1 MNLLIKKLSFSLL
14 TIFVLFSCTTEQSLE
29 ITSPDPAL
37 VLQEPGINSV
47 YLNFSL
53 PENNAF
59 TISWND
65 DLTGSSSYVVEMS
78 LNAEFTSPVTLG
90 TVNTNS
96 FSINVED
103 LNTAIRNAG
112 ATTFKDIAVYLRVI
126 AGSINSNSILFLVTT
141 YPIQNPFI
149 TSPDNTFEIVLSD
162 ITENET
168 ALTVE
173 WEDPFT
179 PEDNSTSVMYYVEAA
194 ASGTDF
200 TTVREMGNTQ
210 ELTFSLTHA
219 ELNDIAA
226 GLDIDPDTAG
236 GIDVRVRSV
245 IEMAVGNLQRL
256 SEPITITVT
265 PYETALPPVLYVVG
279 GGVTNTGWG
288 WSNPVSFPL
297 SGVVYSA
304 NIDLTTDNN
313 GAFRF
318 FLQQDWGPD
327 SYNYPWF
334 ADRGYTID
342 PNLVNANDGDSN
354 FKFIGTNGLYNLR
367 IDTANKTITLGD
379 PVFGPSISDWGV
391 VGSGYNDWA
400 STQGGPDGIFYSTD
414 DPNIIVSYVTL
425 ATGEIKFR
433 LNNDWGTNYGDDGS
447 DGTLEQNGANIAV
460 TAGTYK
466 ITVNKS
472 TLTYT
477 IEPYS
482 WGIVGSGYN
491 NWGNVMDHDNNPA
504 TPDVIVPDAKFYY
517 DPTTDTWKVGVKLV
531 DGEIK
536 VRLNNDW
543 GTNYGA
549 SGSSLVQDGPNIAV
563 TAGYYTMTID
573 LNNSTYSLV
582 PADVWGVVGSGYN
595 NWACDTCIPDFRLTQ
610 INSDTILGDII
621 TLIDGEIKFRV
632 NSDWGINFGDNGAD
646 GTLDQDGSN
655 IAVTAGQYRVVID
668 LVSNTYKLNKV
679 Q

>member
-1 MNLLIKKLSFSLL
+1 MNLFIKKLSFYFLALSFV
-14 TIFVLFSCTTEQSLE
+14 IFGCTTEQSLE

-53 PENNAF
+53 PENSAF

-65 DLTGSSSYVVEMS
+65 DLTESSSYNVEMS
-78 LNAEFTSPVTLG
+78 LNADFTSPVTLG

-96 FSINVED
+96 FSISVED

-112 ATTFKDIAVYLRVI
+112 ASTFKDIAVYIRVNA
-126 AGSINSNSILFLVTT
+126 AGINSNSVLFLVTT
-141 YPIQNPFI
+141 YPIDNPFI
-149 TSPDNTFEIVLSD
+149 TSPDSTFEIVLSD

-168 ALTVE
+168 AITVE
-173 WEDPFT
+173 WEDSFA
-179 PEDNSTSVMYYVEAA
+179 PEDNLTSINYYVEAA
-194 ASGTDF
+194 AAGTDF
-200 TTVREMGNTQ
+200 AAIKQMGSTQ
-210 ELTFSLTHA
+210 DLTLSLTHA

-226 GLDIDPDTAG
+226 SLDIDPDTAG
-236 GIDVRVRSV
+236 GIDIRIRSE
-245 IEMAVGNLQRL
+245 IEMAVGNLVRT
-256 SEPITITVT
+256 SDPITITVT

-279 GGVTNTGWG
+279 GGVNNTGWS

-304 NIDLTTDNN
+304 NIDLTTASD

-318 FLQQDWGPD
+318 FLQQDWNPD
-327 SYNYPWF
+327 SYNYTWF

-342 PNLVNANDGDSN
+342 PNLVNANDNDNN

-367 IDTANKTITLGD
+367 IDTANKTITLSD

-391 VGSGYNDWA
+391 VGSGYNNWGA
-400 STQGGPDGIFYSTD
+400 FADGAFYSTD
-414 DPNIIVSYVTL
+414 DPNVIVSYVTL
-425 ATGEIKFR
+425 VTGEIKFR
-433 LNNDWGTNYGDDGS
+433 LNNDWGTNYGDNGA
-447 DGTLEQNGANIAV
+447 DGTLDQDGSNIAV

-472 TLTYT
+472 TLNYT

-491 NWGNVMDHDNNPA
+491 NWGNPMDNDNNPD
-504 TPDVIVPDAKFYY
+504 TPDVVVPDAKFYY
-517 DPTTDTWKVGVKLV
+517 DPTSDTWKVGVKLV

-582 PADVWGVVGSGYN
+582 AANVWGVVGSGYN

-610 INSDTILGDII
+610 INSDTILGDIV

-632 NSDWGINFGDNGAD
+632 NSDWGTNYGDNGAD